1 MPKDNNKKL
10 HQEILKSM
18 SGLLTAAFGLVA
30 ALAWNGAIQS
40 LFKIVFGTPDA
51 LVPQVIYAIV
61 VTVIAVI
68 VIVYIGRL
76 MGKLHIQ

>member
-1 MPKDNNKKL
+1 MPNHKKRL

-18 SGLLTAAFGLVA
+18 SALLTAAFGLVA

-40 LFKIVFGTPDA
+40 AFKLIFGTPDA
-51 LVPQVIYAIV
+51 LIPQLIYAIV
-61 VTVIAVI
+61 VTVIAVV

-76 MGKLHIQ
+76 MGRLHLS